1 MHKTL
6 SLIVL
11 LGLGA
16 YAAACLALLLFQR
29 SLIYFPPPVA
39 AYPVPASST
48 LDVPGAAVKISE
60 RPLAGGRALLYFGGN
75 AEDVT
80 ASLPQLAT
88 AFPQHALY
96 LLHYRGYAGSSGKP
110 TEAALVADA
119 LALFDRVA
127 RRHKEIVV
135 IGRSLGSG
143 VAVQVASQRPVA
155 RLVLVTPFDSL
166 QSLAAG
172 QFPWFPVRWLLRDT
186 YASIRYAPR
195 VSAPTLIVAAAHD
208 EFVPLPSS
216 RRLAAGFA
224 PGLATL
230 RIIDGTGHHS
240 ISDNPD
246 YLAALAWAR

>member
-1 MHKTL
+1 MQKTL
-6 SLIVL
+6 SVIVL
-11 LGLGA
+11 LGLGT
-16 YAAACLALLLFQR
+16 YAAACLALFLLQR
-29 SLIYFPPPVA
+29 SLIYFPPSVA
-39 AYPVPASST
+39 AYPAPSTWT
-48 LDVPGAAVKISE
+48 LDVPGAVVKVSE
-60 RPLAGGRALLYFGGN
+60 RPLAGERALLYFGGN

-80 ASLPQLAT
+80 ASLPLLDA

-119 LALFDRVA
+119 LALFDRMA
-127 RRHKEIVV
+127 HRHKEVVV

-143 VAVQVASQRPVA
+143 VAVQVASRRPVA

-172 QFPWFPVRWLLRDT
+172 QFPWFPVRWLLTDT
-186 YASIRYAPR
+186 YASVQYAPR
-195 VSAPTLIVAAAHD
+195 VAAPTLIVAAAHD
-208 EFVPLPSS
+208 DIVPLHST

-230 RIIDGTGHHS
+230 RIIDGAGHNS
-240 ISDNPD
+240 ISDSPD